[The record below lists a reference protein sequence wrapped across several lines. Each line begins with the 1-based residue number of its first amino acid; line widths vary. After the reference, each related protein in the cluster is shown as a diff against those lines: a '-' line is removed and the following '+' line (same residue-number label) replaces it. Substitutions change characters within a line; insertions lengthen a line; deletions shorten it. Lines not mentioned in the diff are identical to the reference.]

1 MSFNNSNNGAGNPST
16 SGNGGGNGGAAGSP
30 SQGALLQHRQL
41 LELTAKY
48 QQLVNEAQNV
58 GGNTQR
64 GKELLLQASKIKA
77 VYTNYSR
84 QRQQAVQAYELARNG
99 KAASGPTP
107 QSTGAVASTMPA
119 GSSTGG
125 SSSSGGQNSGSQL
138 ANIIKQVLTPEQN
151 QQYDNLLQNFQTRTN
166 TIREKHNFLEQHLER
181 LNQEIN
187 KQTDAVSK
195 KQLEDKKMEL
205 LTNLK
210 SLNMEY
216 GVLRQEFTN
225 GKREFY
231 VECAR
236 HNPALQRLLKKSTQ
250 QQRMAQ
256 QQQQQQMQQMQQMQQ
271 QKSGEGVQVPKS
283 EPGMSK
289 QQQVQQSQQQP
300 HPQPQQ
306 QLQQESPPQQQ
317 SPQQQQQQQ
326 QQRKPTS
333 ITTQKLPQQTRPGS
347 QPGSSSMNKSQ
358 VTNVNATASMA
369 NNNAANKSAIF
380 KQSDPLVP
388 ISENVTVKAPSPVA
402 YKSNRPTLTGGSA
415 MNAAPLNT
423 PAITK
428 LPPYEVDTE
437 RVMSKRKLREL
448 VKTVGIDDGDGETV
462 IDGDVEELLLDL
474 ADDFVT
480 NVTGF
485 ACRLAK
491 HRKSDN
497 LDTRDIQLHLE
508 RNWNIRIPGY
518 SADEIRSTRKWN
530 PSQSYNQKM
539 QSINTDKTNTARNSA
554 TVGGASNK
562 SLSQSK

>member
-1 MSFNNSNNGAGNPST
+1 MSFNNNNSGVSNPGA
-16 SGNGGGNGGAAGSP
+16 SGNGGNGGSAGSP
-30 SQGALLQHRQL
+30 AQGALLQHRQM
-41 LELTAKY
+41 LELTAKF
-48 QQLVNEAQNV
+48 QQLVNEAKNA
-58 GGNTQR
+58 GENTQR

-84 QRQQAVQAYELARNG
+84 RQQASQAYEQARSG
-99 KAASGPTP
+99 RAAGGSTP
-107 QSTGAVASTMPA
+107 QSTGSGVSTVPA
-119 GSSTGG
+119 GSQSAGG
-125 SSSSGGQNSGSQL
+125 SSSSGGQSNGVGSQL

-151 QQYDNLLQNFQTRTN
+151 QQYDNLLQTFQARTN
-166 TIREKHNFLEQHLER
+166 NIRDKHSFLEKNLEG

-187 KQTDAVSK
+187 KKTDPTAK

-216 GVLRQEFTN
+216 SILRQEFTN
-225 GKREFY
+225 GKKRFY

-236 HNPALQRLLKKSTQ
+236 HNPALQRLLQKSTQ

-256 QQQQQQMQQMQQMQQ
+256 QQQQQMQQQMQQ
-271 QKSGEGVQVPKS
+271 QQMQQQQKPSEQVQVPEA
-283 EPGMSK
+283 EPTVVKQQQSQLQQQQPQ
-289 QQQVQQSQQQP
+289 QQQVQQ
-300 HPQPQQ
+300 
-306 QLQQESPPQQQ
+306 
-317 SPQQQQQQQ
+317 
-326 QQRKPTS
+326 QRRPTS
-333 ITTQKLPQQTRPGS
+333 ITTQKLPQQTQPRS
-347 QPGSSSMNKSQ
+347 QPGPSSVNKSQ
-358 VTNVNATASMA
+358 VTNVNATASMT

-530 PSQSYNQKM
+530 PTQGYNQKM
-539 QSINTDKTNTARNSA
+539 QSINTDKTNVARNSA
-554 TVGGASNK
+554 AVGSSNK
-562 SLSQSK
+562 SLSHSKS